1 MENCIL
7 VAASNIRLL
16 STSTLKAGS
25 EIPSFPSDYKAAIL
39 FLTIGAWK
47 KDVVNHRFL
56 PILQV
61 DTKGAAL
68 IIRTTWRSGVNSLA
82 RKRVKPSRVLQTLAA
97 PDSRTGCYGCHISA
111 CAIRKR
117 CRYLKTDKQRL
128 CYKARRRC
136 ITY

>member
-1 MENCIL
+1 MEKW
-7 VAASNIRLL
+7 
-16 STSTLKAGS
+16 T
-25 EIPSFPSDYKAAIL
+25 
-39 FLTIGAWK
+39 
-47 KDVVNHRFL
+47 
-56 PILQV
+56 
-61 DTKGAAL
+61 
-68 IIRTTWRSGVNSLA
+68 